1 VRVIAVD
8 WSGRATG
15 ERRAIWLAEARAGE
29 LVRLESGRTRDQ
41 VADHVLALAV
51 ADPELVVGLDFS
63 FSLPAWFF
71 ADRGL
76 ATVDE
81 LWTLAARDGERWLAD
96 CDPPF
101 WGRPGRPRP
110 ELPSHLRATEVAIA
124 SPGGVRPKSTFQV
137 GGNGSVGT
145 GSIRGWPVLTRLRRD
160 GFAIWPFDHARF
172 PLAVEVYPRS
182 CTGAVVK
189 TDMRQRAALLDQRF
203 PGLEHGLRD
212 LAVESDD
219 AFDAC
224 VTALVMAAHADEF
237 AELALPADRAGRLE
251 GWAWVPPRA
260 D

>member
-15 ERRAIWLAEARAGE
+15 ERRAIWLAEAGAGE
-29 LVRLESGRTRDQ
+29 LVRLENGRTRDQ
-41 VADHVLALAV
+41 VADHVLALAA
-51 ADPELVVGLDFS
+51 ADPELVVGFDFS

-71 ADRGL
+71 AARGL

-81 LWTLAARDGERWLAD
+81 LWWSAARDGEQWLAD
-96 CDPPF
+96 CEPPF

-110 ELPSHLRATEVAIA
+110 ELPSHLRATEAAIA
-124 SPGGVRPKSTFQV
+124 APGGVRPKSTFQV

-145 GSIRGWPVLTRLRRD
+145 GSIRGWPVLARLRRA
-160 GFAIWPFDHARF
+160 GFAIWPFDHVRF
-172 PLAVEVYPRS
+172 PLALEVYPRA

-189 TDMRQRAALLDQRF
+189 TDMRQRAALLDERF
-203 PGLEHGLRD
+203 PGLERRLRD
-212 LAVESDD
+212 LAVASDD

-224 VTALVMAAHADEF
+224 VTALVMAAHADGF
-237 AELALPADRAGRLE
+237 AELESPADRACRLE
-251 GWAWVPPRA
+251 GWAWVPPRG